1 MKTGV
6 SPNNLK
12 WHERANFAMARNTY
26 EHGEYNDIK
35 TSSLSGN
42 PLGIRH
48 EVTGYSDGDLGSS
61 LQATKNE
68 GNIGL
73 ASRKKASNAAMATGV
88 AGILAVSVFALIQG
102 AVPELT
108 DVEVSSLRG
117 GVSYS
122 FFATCSFEATLEV
135 GIEERNDIERQIYSF
150 TGFNSLTTID
160 CAGTFEPLESGTY
173 TLTVVASTMV
183 GTRPLLSESV
193 TIE

>member
-6 SPNNLK
+6 SPNNVK
-12 WHERANFAMARNTY
+12 WHERANLAMARDIY
-26 EHGEYNDIK
+26 EHDEYNDIK
-35 TSSLSGN
+35 TGGLDGK
-42 PLGIRH
+42 PLGNGK
-48 EVTGYSDGDLGSS
+48 ETFGYSDGDLGSS

-73 ASRKKASNAAMATGV
+73 ASRKKVSNAAMAAGV

-108 DVEVSSLRG
+108 DVEVSTIRS

-122 FFATCSFEATLEV
+122 FFATCSFEATVKV
-135 GIEERNDIERQIYSF
+135 GIEERDDIEKQIYSF
-150 TGFNSLTTID
+150 TGFNSLATIE